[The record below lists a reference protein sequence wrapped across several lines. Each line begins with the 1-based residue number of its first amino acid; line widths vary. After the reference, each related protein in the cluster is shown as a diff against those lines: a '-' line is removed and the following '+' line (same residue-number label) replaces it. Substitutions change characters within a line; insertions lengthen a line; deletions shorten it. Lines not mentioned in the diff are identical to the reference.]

1 MDIAPAAPEGP
12 TNTERSIL
20 AAIAKLEA
28 AVKQLSG
35 QPFGVYMGDDL
46 VLTQTID
53 GLRFFV
59 PASDSIMAP
68 KMIGNRVWEPRVTN
82 FFKQA
87 LKGGDFIDVGANIGY
102 FSVVAAMLLSGGKGT
117 VHAFEPNPYIFELLR
132 KNVSINWSL
141 APIRMHNHAIGAKR
155 ETLHLTIPNRTP
167 SNATLIDKG
176 TNEGDQQISVPVIPL
191 SEVEI
196 PFEKVSMM
204 KIDVEGAEPAVLAGS
219 AELLRTFDIDL
230 VLEWDVV
237 AQNYVPNATA
247 ETIVLLKTLGYSAY
261 TIERNIEP
269 VEDLSRLGYKNLYL
283 TKKAGLPY

>member
-1 MDIAPAAPEGP
+1 MDIAPAASEGQM
-12 TNTERSIL
+12 NTEKSIL

-28 AVKQLSG
+28 AVKHLAS

-46 VLTQTID
+46 VLTQTLD

-59 PASDSIMAP
+59 PASDAIMAP
-68 KMIGNRVWEPRVTN
+68 KMIGNRVWEPRVTS
-82 FFKQA
+82 FIKQA

-102 FSVVAAMLLSGGKGT
+102 FSVVAAMLLSGGKGS

-141 APIRMHNHAIGAKR
+141 APIRMHNHAIGARR

-176 TNEGDQQISVPVIPL
+176 SRDGDQQISVPVIPL
-191 SEVEI
+191 HEVDI
-196 PFEKVSMM
+196 PFERVSMM

-219 AELLRTFDIDL
+219 ADLLRAHDIDL

-237 AQNYVPNATA
+237 AQNYVPDATA
-247 ETIVLLKTLGYSAY
+247 QTISLLRTLGYSAWI
-261 TIERNIEP
+261 IERTIEP
-269 VEDLSRLGYKNLYL
+269 VEDLGRLGYKNLFL
-283 TKKAGLPY
+283 TKKPHLPT